1 MGRMVS
7 RTRPALSAAVIPI
20 AVIPIAVLAIAVLA
34 LAVLAPA
41 GVASGVPTP
50 ADAATPAD
58 ATPSPVATSPPFSTT
73 PSPTVV
79 AAPSGAPAPSPA
91 GSFAPGPPPWIA
103 PLGLVAAPRPGSGA
117 WYWPTG
123 SEDFGGYSGWLD
135 DRGATWHVAQDMACP
150 YGHPV
155 YAIAA
160 GIVWKASTSVMGYG
174 PGRGPGGAMIIV
186 HTTASGVRFRALYGH
201 VMDLRYHAGQ
211 HVAAGAV
218 IARVN
223 AVQPSHLH
231 FSIHPGTKYV
241 DGNPWAGSVPKGWS
255 GHGGF
260 VDPVKFLRS
269 HPRVI
274 AYLPP
279 RLPLTTIAT
288 DATPSDVGAAAGVAY
303 WSEQVSDATVVCFC
317 DLTTGARGVLAAG
330 ATAPAFDDVRYR
342 VALLPAP
349 ANGFTVCDRQPVLTS
364 AGSTTTPAWGAAVTV
379 RARLTSGAG
388 KPFQGARLVL
398 ERRAGSAWLR
408 LAAAQTTAD
417 GRLALG
423 YTPSRRTV
431 LRLRYVPPAKP
442 PAGADYLALKG
453 APVTVTPHVALTR
466 PSLPASVAARR
477 PVAVSGRLR
486 PRRAATPRSVTLL
499 FERRKSGAWTT
510 VLTVATAIH
519 ADGAGSRW
527 AAVVRPPAAGSWRV
541 RAAYAGGAG
550 FAATTSGWRAFT
562 VQ

>member
-7 RTRPALSAAVIPI
+7 RTRPALSA

-58 ATPSPVATSPPFSTT
+58 ATPSPVATSPLFSTT
-73 PSPTVV
+73 ASPTVV
-79 AAPSGAPAPSPA
+79 AAPSGAPAPSPT
-91 GSFAPGPPPWIA
+91 GSFAPGPLPWIV

-218 IARVN
+218 IARIN

-288 DATPSDVGAAAGVAY
+288 DATPSDVGAVAGVAY

-364 AGSTTTPAWGAAVTV
+364 AGSTTTSAWGAAVTV

-466 PSLPASVAARR
+466 PSLPASVARAVPGRR
-477 PVAVSGRLR
+477 SS
-486 PRRAATPRSVTLL
+486 RS
-499 FERRKSGAWTT
+499 
-510 VLTVATAIH
+510 
-519 ADGAGSRW
+519 
-527 AAVVRPPAAGSWRV
+527 RPPSTPTGPARAGRPS
-541 RAAYAGGAG
+541 
-550 FAATTSGWRAFT
+550 
-562 VQ
+562 

>member
-7 RTRPALSAAVIPI
+7 RTRSASSA
-20 AVIPIAVLAIAVLA
+20 AVIPIAVLAIAILA

-41 GVASGVPTP
+41 GVAAGVATK
-50 ADAATPAD
+50 AGATTPAD
-58 ATPSPVATSPPFSTT
+58 ATPSPLVISA
-73 PSPTVV
+73 PSPTVPSPTV
-79 AAPSGAPAPSPA
+79 AAAPSGAPAPLPA
-91 GSFAPGPPPWIA
+91 GSFASGPLPWIV

-160 GIVWKASTSVMGYG
+160 GIVWKASTSVVGYG
-174 PGRGPGGAMIIV
+174 PGGGSGGAIIIV

-201 VMDLRYHAGQ
+201 VMDLRCHAGQ
-211 HVAAGAV
+211 RVAAGAV
-218 IARVN
+218 IARIN
-223 AVQPSHLH
+223 AIQPSHLH
-231 FSIHPGTKYV
+231 FSVHPGTKYV

-260 VDPVKFLRS
+260 VDPVKFLKS

-274 AYLPP
+274 PYLPP
-279 RLPLTTIAT
+279 RLPLTTVAT
-288 DATPSDVGAAAGVAY
+288 DATPSDIGAVAGVAY

-317 DLTTGARGVLAAG
+317 DLTSGARGVLVAG
-330 ATAPAFDDVRYR
+330 ASAPAGDDVRYR

-349 ANGFTVCDRQPVLTS
+349 ATGFTVADRQPVLTS
-364 AGSTTTPAWGAAVTV
+364 AGSTTTPAWNAVVTV

-431 LRLRYVPPAKP
+431 LRLRYVPPAKQ
-442 PAGADYLALKG
+442 PAGADYLALEG
-453 APVTVTPHVALTR
+453 APVTLTPHVALTR
-466 PSLPASVAARR
+466 PSLPASVSRRR

-486 PRRAATPRSVTLL
+486 PRRAATPGSVTLL

-519 ADGAGSRW
+519 IDGAGARW
-527 AAVVRPPAAGSWRV
+527 TAVVRPPAAGSWRV
-541 RAAYAGGAG
+541 RAAYAGAAG
-550 FAATTSGWRAFT
+550 YAATTSGRRAFT
-562 VQ
+562 VR

>member
-20 AVIPIAVLAIAVLA
+20 AVLATVLGLVALA
-34 LAVLAPA
+34 LA
-41 GVASGVPTP
+41 GVAAGAATP
-50 ADAATPAD
+50 SNAATPAE
-58 ATPSPVATSPPFSTT
+58 ATPSPAATSPPFPTV
-73 PSPTVV
+73 PSPTV
-79 AAPSGAPAPSPA
+79 AATPSGTPAPSPT
-91 GSFAPGPPPWIA
+91 GSFASGPLPWIV
-103 PLGLVAAPRPGSGA
+103 PLGLAAAPRPGSGA

-155 YAIAA
+155 YAVAA
-160 GIVWKASTSVMGYG
+160 GVVWKASTSVMGYG
-174 PGRGPGGAMIIV
+174 PGGGPGGAMIIV

-211 HVAAGAV
+211 RVAAGAV
-218 IARVN
+218 IARIN
-223 AVQPSHLH
+223 SIQPSHLH
-231 FSIHPGTKYV
+231 FSIHPGTRYV

-260 VDPVKFLRS
+260 VDPVKFLKS

-279 RLPLTTIAT
+279 SLPLTTVAT
-288 DATPSDVGAAAGVAY
+288 DATPSAVAAVAGVAY
-303 WSEQVSDATVVCFC
+303 WSEQGGDATVVCFC
-317 DLTTGARGVLAAG
+317 DLTSGARGVLAAG
-330 ATAPAFDDVRYR
+330 TSAPACDDVRYR
-342 VALLPAP
+342 VALLLAP
-349 ANGFTVCDRQPVLTS
+349 ATGFTVCDRRPVLTS

-398 ERRAGSAWLR
+398 ERRAGSAWPR
-408 LAAAQTTAD
+408 LAVAQTTAD
-417 GRLALG
+417 GRLALD

-442 PAGADYLALKG
+442 PVGADYLALES
-453 APVTVTPHVALTR
+453 APVTLTPHVALTR
-466 PSLPASVAARR
+466 PSLPASALRRR

-486 PRRAATPRSVTLL
+486 PRRAATPMSVTLL
-499 FERRKSGAWTT
+499 FERRTSGAWTT
-510 VLTVATAIH
+510 VLTVATDIH
-519 ADGAGSRW
+519 TDGAGARW
-527 AAVVRPPAAGSWRV
+527 TAVVRPPAAGLGRV
-541 RAAYAGGAG
+541 RAAYGGAAG
-550 FAATTSGWRAFT
+550 YAATTSGWRAFT
-562 VQ
+562 VR

>member
-1 MGRMVS
+1 MGHMVS
-7 RTRPALSAAVIPI
+7 RIRPASAAAVIPT
-20 AVIPIAVLAIAVLA
+20 AVLAIAVLTLAGLA
-34 LAVLAPA
+34 LA
-41 GVASGVPTP
+41 GVATAAGATTP
-50 ADAATPAD
+50 ASAA
-58 ATPSPVATSPPFSTT
+58 PSPVATSSPFPPA

-79 AAPSGAPAPSPA
+79 AAPGGAPTPSPT
-91 GSFAPGPPPWIA
+91 GSFAPGPLPWIA
-103 PLGLVAAPRPGSGA
+103 SPDLGAAPRPGSGA

-160 GIVWKASTSVMGYG
+160 GVVWKASTSVMGYG
-174 PGRGPGGAMIIV
+174 PGGGPGGAMIIV

-211 HVAAGAV
+211 RVAADAV
-218 IARVN
+218 IARIN
-223 AVQPSHLH
+223 AIQPSHLH

-260 VDPVKFLRS
+260 VDPVKFLKS

-279 RLPLTTIAT
+279 SLPLTTVAT
-288 DATPSDVGAAAGVAY
+288 DATPSDVGAVAGVAY

-317 DLTTGARGVLAAG
+317 DLASGARGVLAAG
-330 ATAPAFDDVRYR
+330 ASAPASDDVRYR
-342 VALLPAP
+342 AALLPAP
-349 ANGFTVCDRQPVLTS
+349 ATGFTVCDRQPVLKS
-364 AGSTTTPAWGAAVTV
+364 AGATATPAWGAAVTV

-417 GRLALG
+417 GRLALD

-431 LRLRYVPPAKP
+431 LRLRYMPPAKP
-442 PAGADYLALKG
+442 PAGADYLALEG
-453 APVTVTPHVALTR
+453 APVTLTPHVALTR
-466 PSLPASVAARR
+466 PSLLASVSCRR

-510 VLTVATAIH
+510 VLTVAAAIH
-519 ADGAGSRW
+519 ADGAGARW
-527 AAVVRPPAAGSWRV
+527 TAVVSPPAAGSWRV
-541 RAAYAGGAG
+541 RAVYDGAAGY
-550 FAATTSGWRAFT
+550 AATNSGWRAVT
-562 VQ
+562 VR